1 MLIPILTSDI
11 TLSITGTAGSLNA
24 GKLIT
29 PNVSMC
35 NNASVENHLPVITEL
50 NIGTAL
56 SLDKCSFA
64 SVESAYIE
72 KTAFVIAIPADTV
85 GTAKGVLEGE
95 GSGNKPSVN
104 TCEVDVTREAACV
117 PEDDDTAY
125 ANGKADLVDDTDM
138 TNIESTS
145 VDT

>member
-1 MLIPILTSDI
+1 M
-11 TLSITGTAGSLNA
+11 NA

-29 PNVSMC
+29 PNVPIC

-56 SLDKCSFA
+56 PLDDCSLA
-64 SVESAYIE
+64 SVKSAYME
-72 KTAFVIAIPADTV
+72 KTALVIAMPADTV

-125 ANGKADLVDDTDM
+125 ANGKADLLDDTEI

-145 VDT
+145 VDS